1 MSGTSA
7 DGIDA
12 VLVDF
17 KGDPSKPKWKILNT
31 CSYQYPSSTR
41 KKIVQVG
48 ENVKIKTLA
57 EHEMETGVRRDNI
70 TGVIYPRLIIQSVIA
85 KYNGKIVFKANW
97 FSGVSANPYLAFYI
111 TAKESGLI
119 EIEWKDDHATTSYK
133 RGYLKVINE
142 KGNEVLPVK
151 YDL

>member
-1 MSGTSA
+1 MEK
-7 DGIDA
+7 
-12 VLVDF
+12 LRRL
-17 KGDPSKPKWKILNT
+17 K
-31 CSYQYPSSTR
+31 Y
-41 KKIVQVG
+41 KKIVKVG

-70 TGVIYPRLIIQSVIA
+70 TGVIYPRLIIQSVTA

>member
-1 MSGTSA
+1 MFL
-7 DGIDA
+7 IMEK
-12 VLVDF
+12 LRRL
-17 KGDPSKPKWKILNT
+17 K
-31 CSYQYPSSTR
+31 Y
-41 KKIVQVG
+41 KKIVKVG

-70 TGVIYPRLIIQSVIA
+70 TGIIYPRLIIQSVIA

-151 YDL
+151 HDL

>member
-1 MSGTSA
+1 MF
-7 DGIDA
+7 
-12 VLVDF
+12 L
-17 KGDPSKPKWKILNT
+17 KMKKLRRLK
-31 CSYQYPSSTR
+31 Y
-41 KKIVQVG
+41 KKIVKVG

-57 EHEMETGVRRDNI
+57 EHEMETGVRRDNT

>member
-1 MSGTSA
+1 MF
-7 DGIDA
+7 
-12 VLVDF
+12 L
-17 KGDPSKPKWKILNT
+17 KMEKLRRLK
-31 CSYQYPSSTR
+31 Y
-41 KKIVQVG
+41 KKIVKVG

-70 TGVIYPRLIIQSVIA
+70 TGIIYPRLIIQSVIA

-111 TAKESGLI
+111 TATESGLI

>member
-1 MSGTSA
+1 MFLKMGK
-7 DGIDA
+7 
-12 VLVDF
+12 LRRL
-17 KGDPSKPKWKILNT
+17 K
-31 CSYQYPSSTR
+31 Y
-41 KKIVQVG
+41 KKIVKVG

-70 TGVIYPRLIIQSVIA
+70 TGIIYPRLIIQSVIA

-142 KGNEVLPVK
+142 KGNEVLPIK

>member
-1 MSGTSA
+1 MF
-7 DGIDA
+7 
-12 VLVDF
+12 L
-17 KGDPSKPKWKILNT
+17 KMEKLRRLK
-31 CSYQYPSSTR
+31 Y
-41 KKIVQVG
+41 KKIVKVG

-70 TGVIYPRLIIQSVIA
+70 TGIIYPRLIIQSVIA

-133 RGYLKVINE
+133 RGYLKVIND

>member
-1 MSGTSA
+1 MF
-7 DGIDA
+7 
-12 VLVDF
+12 L
-17 KGDPSKPKWKILNT
+17 KMQKLRRLK
-31 CSYQYPSSTR
+31 Y
-41 KKIVQVG
+41 KKIVNVG